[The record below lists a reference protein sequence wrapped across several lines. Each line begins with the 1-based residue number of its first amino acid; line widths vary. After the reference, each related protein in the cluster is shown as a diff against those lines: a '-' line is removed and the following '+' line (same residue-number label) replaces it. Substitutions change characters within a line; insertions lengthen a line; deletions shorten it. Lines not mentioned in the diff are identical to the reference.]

1 MISAQ
6 EAWQCIAERIE
17 VLPGEQRGRQEAAG
31 GVLTETV
38 LATVDVPFDDV
49 SAMDG
54 YALAGDLASAPV
66 VATIAAGDPGG
77 ATLKPGQAARI
88 MTGAIVPAGADRV
101 VPVEHTDGAS
111 HRVQVME
118 TPVSGA
124 HIRRRG
130 EVLQNGEPLLESG
143 ALLTPAGLGLLATH
157 GIGEVNVHRRPTV
170 AILPTGD
177 EVVAPE
183 ETPSAGQLRDSHSD
197 FLSAAVSQT
206 HSLPTPLGIA
216 PDEPDRLSE
225 MISRGLESD
234 VLLICG
240 GVSMGEFDFVEAALE
255 RAHCDVLVN
264 GVAIQPGK
272 PLVVA
277 RHPGGWV
284 FGLPGNPA
292 SAMIGFWLFVRPL
305 LNRLAGRADAFWSGA
320 RVGTLENEV
329 RPARGRDLYLPA
341 QIRGGSEGLVVRAS
355 ESHGSHDVA
364 AYAHGTAL
372 LRVPANSAPQPGDSV
387 EILAFALP
395 IAPA

>member
-1 MISAQ
+1 MITAQ
-6 EAWQCIAERIE
+6 EAWNRIAGRIEALPAER
-17 VLPGEQRGRQEAAG
+17 RRRRDAAG
-31 GVLTETV
+31 GVLTETIT
-38 LATVDVPFDDV
+38 ATVDVPFADV

-54 YALAGDLASAPV
+54 YALAGAHDRYPV
-66 VATIAAGDPGG
+66 VRTIAAGDPPG
-77 ATLKPGQAARI
+77 ATLEAGQAARI
-88 MTGAIVPAGADRV
+88 MTGACVPAGADRV
-101 VPVEHTDGAS
+101 VPIEATDGGDD
-111 HRVQVME
+111 HVQIAE
-118 TPVSGA
+118 IPKEGT

-130 EVLQNGEPLLESG
+130 EVLRSRAPLLERG

-157 GIGEVNVHRRPTV
+157 GIAEVSVHRRPTV

-183 ETPSAGQLRDSHSD
+183 DTPAPGQLRDSHSD
-197 FLSAAVSQT
+197 FLYAAAAATRSV
-206 HSLPTPLGIA
+206 PTLLGVA
-216 PDEPDRLSE
+216 PDDPERLSQ
-225 MISRGLESD
+225 MIALGLESD

-240 GVSMGEFDFVEAALE
+240 GVSMGEFDFVEAALD
-255 RAHCDVLVN
+255 RAQCEVLVN

-305 LNRLAGRADAFWSGA
+305 LNLLAGRPDAYWAGA
-320 RVGTLENEV
+320 RMATLDNEV

-341 QIRGGSEGLVVRAS
+341 EVRGGAGRLLAHAS
-355 ESHGSHDVA
+355 EPRGSHDVA

-372 LRVPANSAPQPGDSV
+372 LRIPADTQPRPGDRLEVLLFDLPV
-387 EILAFALP
+387 EP
-395 IAPA
+395 